1 MNRKAHP
8 PHPAWML
15 LEAGSDL
22 PPPRSWALFLDVD
35 GTLIEIADA
44 PDAVHVDD
52 RIGGLL
58 ETLRR
63 RLGGALALASGR
75 SLDVLDGFFSP
86 LELPAAGLHGLERR
100 SADGAVH
107 RTEGAG
113 ALDPAR
119 QELARF
125 AAAHPGT
132 LLEDKSATLALHYRR
147 AAGAEA
153 AAREVMERIRS
164 SLGAAYRVQEGKM
177 VLELKPHRP
186 NKRTVVED
194 FMEEAP
200 FCGRVPVFVGDDI
213 TDEEGFDAAQ
223 SAGGAAIVVGLDS
236 ESGRTSNARYGLSG
250 VRELH
255 RWLEAVHDGATER
268 RSSAHDA

>member
-1 MNRKAHP
+1 MNQKAHP
-8 PHPAWML
+8 PHAAWIL
-15 LEAGSDL
+15 LEAGSDI
-22 PPPRSWALFLDVD
+22 PPPQSWALFLDVD

-44 PDAVHVDD
+44 PDAVHVDE

-58 ETLRR
+58 ERLRC

-75 SLDVLDGFFSP
+75 SLDVLDRFFAP
-86 LELPAAGLHGLERR
+86 LELAAAGLHGLERR
-100 SADGAVH
+100 SADGSVN
-107 RTEGAG
+107 RTDGAKVLG
-113 ALDPAR
+113 SAR
-119 QELARF
+119 LELARF

-153 AAREVMERIRS
+153 AARQLMEQVQA
-164 SLGAAYRVQEGKM
+164 SLGSGYRVQEGKM

-194 FMEEAP
+194 FMAEAP
-200 FCGRVPVFVGDDI
+200 FRDRVPVFVGDDI
-213 TDEEGFDAAQ
+213 TDEDGFAAAQ
-223 SAGGAAIVVGLDS
+223 SVGGAAIVVGL
-236 ESGRTSNARYGLSG
+236 EPGGGRTSVANYGLSG

-255 RWLEAVHDGATER
+255 RWLDALCDGLAGE
-268 RSSAHDA
+268 SP

>member
-1 MNRKAHP
+1 MNQKAHP
-8 PHPAWML
+8 PHAAWIL
-15 LEAGSDL
+15 LEEGSDV
-22 PPPRSWALFLDVD
+22 PPPHSWALFLDVD

-58 ETLRR
+58 ERLRS

-75 SLDVLDGFFSP
+75 SLDVLDRFFSP

-100 SADGAVH
+100 SADGSVS
-107 RTEGAG
+107 RTDGAS
-113 ALDPAR
+113 ALVPAR
-119 QELARF
+119 RELARF
-125 AAAHPGT
+125 VAGHPGT

-147 AAGAEA
+147 AAGAET
-153 AAREVMERIRS
+153 AAREVMEKIRS
-164 SLGAAYRVQEGKM
+164 SLGSAYRVQKGKM

-194 FMEEAP
+194 FMQEAP
-200 FCGRVPVFVGDDI
+200 FYGRVPVFIGDDI
-213 TDEEGFDAAQ
+213 TDEEGFAAAQ
-223 SAGGAAIVVGLDS
+223 SAGGAAIVVGLES
-236 ESGRTSNARYGLSG
+236 EADRTSNARYGLSG

-255 RWLEAVHDGATER
+255 RWLEALCDGVADE
-268 RSSAHDA
+268 SP

>member
-1 MNRKAHP
+1 MNQKAHP
-8 PHPAWML
+8 PHAAWIL
-15 LEAGSDL
+15 LDAGSDF
-22 PPPRSWALFLDVD
+22 PPPTSWALFLDVD

-44 PDAVHVDD
+44 PDAVHVDE

-58 ETLRR
+58 ERLRC

-75 SLDVLDGFFSP
+75 SLGVLDCFFAP

-100 SADGAVH
+100 SADGAINQ
-107 RTEGAG
+107 TDGAA
-113 ALDPAR
+113 ALGPAR
-119 QELARF
+119 RELARF
-125 AAAHPGT
+125 VATHPGT

-153 AAREVMERIRS
+153 AARQLMEQVQA
-164 SLGAAYRVQEGKM
+164 SLGSGYRVQEGKM

-194 FMEEAP
+194 FMAEAP
-200 FCGRVPVFVGDDI
+200 FRGRVPVFIGDDI
-213 TDEEGFDAAQ
+213 TDEDGFAAAQ
-223 SAGGAAIVVGLDS
+223 SVGGAAIVVGL
-236 ESGRTSNARYGLSG
+236 ERETGRTSSAQYGLSG

-255 RWLEAVHDGATER
+255 RWLEALCDGLAGE
-268 RSSAHDA
+268 SP

>member
-1 MNRKAHP
+1 MNQKAHP
-8 PHPAWML
+8 PHAAWML
-15 LEAGSDL
+15 LEPGSDI
-22 PPPRSWALFLDVD
+22 PPPHSWALFLDVD

-58 ETLRR
+58 ERLRS

-75 SLDVLDGFFSP
+75 SLYVLDRFFSP
-86 LELPAAGLHGLERR
+86 LELPAAGLHGLQRR
-100 SADGAVH
+100 SADGSVS
-107 RTEGAG
+107 RVDGASRLG
-113 ALDPAR
+113 PAR
-119 QELARF
+119 RALERF

-153 AAREVMERIRS
+153 AARQVMEKIRS
-164 SLGAAYRVQEGKM
+164 SLGSTYRVQEGKM

-194 FMEEAP
+194 FMKEEP
-200 FCGRVPVFVGDDI
+200 FRGRVPVFIGDDI
-213 TDEEGFDAAQ
+213 TDEEGFAAAQ
-223 SAGGAAIVVGLDS
+223 KAGGAAIVVGL
-236 ESGRTSNARYGLSG
+236 EAEAGRTSSAQYGLSG

-255 RWLEAVHDGATER
+255 RWLEALCDGVADE
-268 RSSAHDA
+268 SP

>member
-1 MNRKAHP
+1 MNRNAHP
-8 PHPAWML
+8 PHAAWML
-15 LEAGSDL
+15 LEPGSDT
-22 PPPRSWALFLDVD
+22 PPPHSWALFLDVD
-35 GTLIEIADA
+35 GTLIEIAEA

-58 ETLRR
+58 ERLRH

-75 SLDVLDGFFSP
+75 SLDVLDRFFSP

-100 SADGAVH
+100 SADGSVN
-107 RTEGAG
+107 RTDDAA
-113 ALDPAR
+113 ALGPAR
-119 QELARF
+119 CELERF
-125 AAAHPGT
+125 TATHAGT

-153 AAREVMERIRS
+153 AAREVMERIRA

-194 FMEEAP
+194 FMQEAP
-200 FCGRVPVFVGDDI
+200 FRGRVPVFIGDDI
-213 TDEEGFDAAQ
+213 TDEEGFAAAQ
-223 SAGGAAIVVGLDS
+223 SAGGAAIVVGL
-236 ESGRTSNARYGLSG
+236 ETQAGRTSSARYGLSG

-255 RWLEAVHDGATER
+255 RWLEALCDGVADEN
-268 RSSAHDA
+268 S

>member
-8 PHPAWML
+8 PHAAWIL
-15 LEAGSDL
+15 LEAGSDI
-22 PPPRSWALFLDVD
+22 PPTHSWALFLDVD

-58 ETLRR
+58 QRLRS

-75 SLDVLDGFFSP
+75 SLDVLDRFFSP

-100 SADGAVH
+100 SADGSVSRAEAASVL
-107 RTEGAG
+107 A
-113 ALDPAR
+113 PAR
-119 QELARF
+119 RELARF

-153 AAREVMERIRS
+153 AAREAMEKIRS

-200 FCGRVPVFVGDDI
+200 FRGRVPVFIGDDI
-213 TDEEGFDAAQ
+213 TDEEGFAAAQ
-223 SAGGAAIVVGLDS
+223 SAGGAGIVVGLES
-236 ESGRTSNARYGLSG
+236 ETGRASGARYGLSG

-255 RWLEAVHDGATER
+255 HWLEALYDGVADP
-268 RSSAHDA
+268 SP